1 MLFSKNRHSNSTKHL
16 IYRKEKRQFLY
27 LPFAI
32 GDPNAMNLE
41 LLLSPEYYKPT
52 METYILVE
60 KFMQNNIQYQTI
72 TNA

>member
-1 MLFSKNRHSNSTKHL
+1 MKALE
-16 IYRKEKRQFLY
+16 IKEKAAIFMT
-27 LPFAI
+27 AVCI
-32 GDPNAMNLE
+32 GDPNVMNFE